1 MSGDMHA
8 TPQSGR
14 RPRLG
19 LGRRTCQSTPRL
31 RLQGEEPSVKTPKSE
46 SLNTPSTFPLS
57 LSARRIGLSKN
68 RTELTKKKLEFA
80 MVQEIKENKPSVS
93 QEKAKKTN
101 EPKKKNQRREKGNKQ
116 EDEKGKNKEKDLPG
130 KQKEEAPKK
139 REQDSPNKLQQES
152 PKNLEPT
159 QPKSSKIL
167 ELQGDIEI
175 WRKGFIA
182 SVDDL
187 QAMAE
192 PGLTKREL
200 LTQLGIPLEMLRYL
214 EED

>member
-19 LGRRTCQSTPRL
+19 LGRRNCHSTPL
-31 RLQGEEPSVKTPKSE
+31 TRLQGEESSVKTPKGE
-46 SLNTPSTFPLS
+46 GLDTPRTFPLS

-80 MVQEIKENKPSVS
+80 VAQEIKENEPSSS
-93 QEKAKKTN
+93 QVKAKKAK
-101 EPKKKNQRREKGNKQ
+101 EPKKRQRSEECNKP
-116 EDEKGKNKEKDLPG
+116 EDEKGKQERAPSKNLDQELPC
-130 KQKEEAPKK
+130 KPQ
-139 REQDSPNKLQQES
+139 EQDSS
-152 PKNLEPT
+152 KNRDPT
-159 QPKSSKIL
+159 PPKSSKIL
-167 ELQGDIEI
+167 ELQGDIET

-182 SVDDL
+182 SMDDL

>member
-1 MSGDMHA
+1 MSGDMNA

-19 LGRRTCQSTPRL
+19 LGRRTCSSTPAM
-31 RLQGEEPSVKTPKSE
+31 RLQREESSVKTPKVE
-46 SLNTPSTFPLS
+46 SLDTPRTFPLS

-80 MVQEIKENKPSVS
+80 VVQEIKEKEPSIS
-93 QEKAKKTN
+93 QEKSNKTK
-101 EPKKKNQRREKGNKQ
+101 EPKKKRQRREEHNKL
-116 EDEKGKNKEKDLPG
+116 EDEKGKNKESDS
-130 KQKEEAPKK
+130 PKK
-139 REQDSPNKLQQES
+139 QEQRNNQDKPQEQNPS
-152 PKNLEPT
+152 TSLEQTPPT
-159 QPKSSKIL
+159 SSRIL

-192 PGLTKREL
+192 PGLTKRDL

-214 EED
+214 EEG

>member
-8 TPQSGR
+8 TPQSGHKR
-14 RPRLG
+14 RLG
-19 LGRRTCQSTPRL
+19 LGRRNCRSTPL
-31 RLQGEEPSVKTPKSE
+31 TRLQGEESSVKTPKGD
-46 SLNTPSTFPLS
+46 SLDTPRAFPLS

-80 MVQEIKENKPSVS
+80 VVQDIKENEPSGS
-93 QEKAKKTN
+93 EEKAKKSR
-101 EPKKKNQRREKGNKQ
+101 EHKKKKQRTEVSNNPQDEKKKQELDPSNKQ
-116 EDEKGKNKEKDLPG
+116 KKDP
-130 KQKEEAPKK
+130 
-139 REQDSPNKLQQES
+139 
-152 PKNLEPT
+152 PKNLESAR
-159 QPKSSKIL
+159 PKSSKIL

-192 PGLTKREL
+192 PGLTKRDL
-200 LTQLGIPLEMLRYL
+200 LSQLGIPLEMLRYL